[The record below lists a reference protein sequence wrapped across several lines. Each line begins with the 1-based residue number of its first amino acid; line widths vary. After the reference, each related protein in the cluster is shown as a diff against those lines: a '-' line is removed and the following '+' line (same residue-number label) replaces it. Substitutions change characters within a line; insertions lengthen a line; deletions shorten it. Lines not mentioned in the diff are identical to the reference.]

1 MSVDDFTSLL
11 LVFLVFQ
18 TAILTTVIKDR
29 ELGLF
34 FNPFRMYELTKMNM
48 VGCWCSSIAMYVIL
62 PIIGFPYLIFT
73 LFHIGRNEE
82 EQGGDDDD

>member
-1 MSVDDFTSLL
+1 MRTDSIFTLIVL
-11 LVFLVFQ
+11 FLVCQ
-18 TAILTTVIKDR
+18 GTILNTIIKDR